1 MPIVLSAPDHVVAKA
16 IHAVAE
22 QVAAQV
28 SIQAFR
34 TMIPLTPV
42 S

>member
-1 MPIVLSAPDHVVAKA
+1 MPIVLSSPEHVVASA
-16 IHAVAE
+16 INAVAE

-34 TMIPLTPV
+34 TIPLTPV